1 MKIEINKMSVSDLD
15 LIAEKLYEEFDDLW
29 NYNVFKSE
37 LESENSKY
45 IVAKQN
51 DEIIGYAGIWIAIDI
66 AHITNIVV
74 KKDMR
79 RTGIGSLLLQELIN
93 MCKELKILEITL
105 EVNEHNSNAISLY
118 KKFGFE
124 QVGLRKKYYRNQ
136 DNAIIMTIDF
146 KRDKAV

>member
-79 RTGIGSLLLQELIN
+79 RTGIGSLLLQEIIN

-105 EVNEHNSNAISLY
+105 EVNEHNEAAIALYLKCGFKIDHIRKNYYKDANAYAMIKEL
-118 KKFGFE
+118 
-124 QVGLRKKYYRNQ
+124 
-136 DNAIIMTIDF
+136 
-146 KRDKAV
+146 